1 VLCIRNS
8 VCQVSLFFILF
19 YFCVSVPLGE
29 QVLRNF
35 SYSGVPLS
43 TSIMG
48 QLLTL
53 AGMLLLG
60 VLVLHYNQLRYL
72 SLGHVGSLQRRQ
84 EGVALDAEDNTTV
97 ARADATAASG
107 GGGAAA
113 AGGGKNR
120 TEEVETAVVSAPVPV
135 PVGGGQGM
143 LQRGGAGEVSMKFNH
158 IYESVGS
165 SEKEVVYF
173 DADPRQEKA
182 V

>member
-19 YFCVSVPLGE
+19 YFCVSVSLGE

-72 SLGHVGSLQRRQ
+72 PLGHVGSLQRRQ

-107 GGGAAA
+107 GGGAA
-113 AGGGKNR
+113 GGGKKG
-120 TEEVETAVVSAPVPV
+120 TEAVETAVVSVPV
-135 PVGGGQGM
+135 PVGGGGKGM
-143 LQRGGAGEVSMKFNH
+143 PQRGGAGEVSMKFNH

-173 DADPRQEKA
+173 DADPRHEKA